1 METEEQKRKRL
12 EKQLDD
18 THNWPC
24 PFSFKF
30 ILPANEAS
38 IAALKAIFTS
48 SAQFSERPSRK
59 GNYTAY
65 TIIETVG
72 SAEDVFMRYESAA
85 RIEGIISL

>member
-1 METEEQKRKRL
+1 METEQQKRKRL

-18 THNWPC
+18 THQWPC

-30 ILPANEAS
+30 ILPANEVS
-38 IAALKAIFTS
+38 IASLKAIFPPA
-48 SAQFSERPSRK
+48 AQFSERPSRK

-72 SAEDVFMRYESAA
+72 SAEEVIMRYESAA